1 MTKLTHEDLMT
12 LETYSI
18 ERNNFRAKVMSHK
31 KNRRVAL
38 GDNTT
43 LYFEDKLTIQYQVQE
58 MLRIEKIFE
67 YGAIDEELN
76 AYNPLIPDGKNW
88 KATFMIEYADIT
100 ERKIALE
107 KLIGVEDSIWVQ
119 IDDFEKVFAIA
130 DEDLERANSE
140 KTSAV
145 HFMRFEFTTDM
156 INAAKKGIEIKIGS
170 EHANLN
176 IENVITENVT
186 QSLTADFIESCS

>member
-12 LETYSI
+12 LETYSR
-18 ERNNFRAKVMSHK
+18 ERNDFRAKVMSHK

-43 LYFEDKLTIQYQVQE
+43 LYFEDKLTIQYQIQE

-88 KATFMIEYADIT
+88 KATFMIEYTDTT

-107 KLIGVEDSIWVQ
+107 KLIGVENSIWVQ

-130 DEDLERANSE
+130 DEDLERNNSE

-156 INAAKKGIEIKIGS
+156 INAAKKGTEIKIGS

-176 IENVITENVT
+176 IDNVITENVK
-186 QSLTADFIESCS
+186 QSLSADFND